1 MGYWC
6 RLSTQIL
13 VLMHMDPV
21 LGLQG
26 HLDVLFLTFWGTA
39 MFLSIMSTLICIPL
53 YYKRALASP
62 HFHQTFVIF
71 LIFFYNHSS
80 NRYDAIII
88 GLSSYCSFHQ
98 VDKLL
103 KKTPQLR
110 NCLYWISLW
119 ACLRDILF
127 IDGLCG
133 KGPAYCVWCYPWDGG
148 PGSYISHE
156 EQASSWLSSTASAWV
171 PASKASARVPAST
184 ASAQVS
190 AFLWWWS
197 VTSVCRGQVIHRFL
211 FGCLNQFWNIW
222 DIVTCL
228 DVMPSQL

>member
-88 GLSSYCSFHQ
+88 GLSSYCSFRQ

-133 KGPAYCVWCYPWDGG
+133 RAQLTVCDAT
-148 PGSYISHE
+148 PGMVVLDRIL
-156 EQASSWLSSTASAWV
+156 ATR
-171 PASKASARVPAST
+171 SKPVAGFPPRPLLG
-184 ASAQVS
+184 
-190 AFLWWWS
+190 FLPPKPLLEFLPP
-197 VTSVCRGQVIHRFL
+197 RPLLRFL
-211 FGCLNQFWNIW
+211 LSFDDEVWQVCVGVRWSIGFSLGVWINFGIFE
-222 DIVTCL
+222 T
-228 DVMPSQL
+228 